1 MFLFGCSVSS
11 SNGIGSSLG
20 TRGMSAES
28 DGVIKDIQWGCTA
41 AVQNSAIFRVSS
53 GIKGF

>member
-28 DGVIKDIQWGCTA
+28 DGVIKRYTVGLHSS
-41 AVQNSAIFRVSS
+41 SARLCN
-53 GIKGF
+53 IKSELWD